1 MQAITLGTGSP
12 LPDPHRAGPATL
24 VRAGGLDL
32 LFDCGRGVLMR
43 MAAVPVGVAGLT
55 GVFLTHLHSDHVTDL
70 GDLITTQWIG
80 SFAPAPLRVYG
91 PEGTGAFVERS
102 LALMSDDVGYR
113 VGHHEDLTWEP
124 SVEVVEV
131 PHRDLADP
139 GAPQVVLEQDD
150 VRILAAPT
158 DHRPVHPTVGY
169 RIEHDGRSVVIA
181 GDTKPCPGLDSLCAG
196 ADLYI
201 QTVVRR
207 SAIEAIPI
215 PRLLD
220 VLDYHSDLAEAAAT
234 ATRGEVGALV
244 LTHPVP
250 APPPGSDL
258 AAEWVAETSEG
269 FSGTVAIAED
279 LMAFEA

>member
-1 MQAITLGTGSP
+1 
-12 LPDPHRAGPATL
+12 
-24 VRAGGLDL
+24 
-32 LFDCGRGVLMR
+32 MR

-70 GDLITTQWIG
+70 SDLITTQWIG

-91 PEGTGAFVERS
+91 PEGTRAFVERS
-102 LALMSDDVGYR
+102 LALMSDDIGYR

-139 GAPQVVLEQDD
+139 EPQVVLEQDD

-181 GDTKPCPGLDSLCAG
+181 GDTKPCAGLDALCAG

-207 SAIEAIPI
+207 
-215 PRLLD
+215 
-220 VLDYHSDLAEAAAT
+220 
-234 ATRGEVGALV
+234 
-244 LTHPVP
+244 
-250 APPPGSDL
+250 
-258 AAEWVAETSEG
+258 
-269 FSGTVAIAED
+269 
-279 LMAFEA
+279 